1 MNNNDET
8 TRWRRSEAIELML
21 VLVLVCVN
29 FSLNQETERQPRQQL
44 QCLQK

>member
-1 MNNNDET
+1 MNNKDET
-8 TRWRRSEAIELML
+8 TRWSGAIELML

-29 FSLNQETERQPRQQL
+29 SWLNQETERQPRQQL

>member
-1 MNNNDET
+1 MNNKDET
-8 TRWRRSEAIELML
+8 TRWSGAIELML